1 MVANRNWATVLWPY
15 YEGGG
20 SACCLAMFA
29 FACTKIMRVVTSN
42 RLNKTVMLAFFCYTS
57 HVYLVQEH
65 MPNSSSLQP
74 ESFVLVIFS
83 STLAISWLLFSI

>member
-42 RLNKTVMLAFFCYTS
+42 RLNKTVMLAFF
-57 HVYLVQEH
+57 
-65 MPNSSSLQP
+65 
-74 ESFVLVIFS
+74 
-83 STLAISWLLFSI
+83 LLYITCVFGPRAYAKFI